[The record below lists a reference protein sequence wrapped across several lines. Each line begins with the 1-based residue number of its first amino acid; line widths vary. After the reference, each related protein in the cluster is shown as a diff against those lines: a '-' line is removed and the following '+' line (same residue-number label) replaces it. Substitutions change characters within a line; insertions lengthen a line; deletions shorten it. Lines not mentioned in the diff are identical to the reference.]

1 MNTKEA
7 VIRFDEVLSQES
19 IEKIKSRMEYDETD
33 SSLFFDGHDFIN
45 GFALVVCGYEYSEFD
60 EPETQIVNRTG
71 DFVDVSLDKN
81 IKYSSGKIVKL
92 SDGDKS
98 QYSFKISRIMYP
110 ATEFTSWGGKYVT
123 DKESS
128 YFVIKVAKYL
138 RDEDT
143 QYRYYIIDS
152 NLNVIETFKDTEKFG
167 IEFDGYKN
175 CRVYIERS
183 FSFLDEQR
191 DYIVFSQKLM
201 ALSEDDGFY
210 NEHMYGLDPSAY
222 EDAMSE
228 CDPDFYERREFDM
241 GDSYAET
248 DFDDE
253 TMQKII
259 KKAKGLIDWDDEEY
273 DDIPDVSE
281 IDFFFDNPK
290 NILYKGMFTEYYR
303 ELWGI
308 IDCKHKAARQLLP
321 FTDKKNNAVGIIH
334 QRRHSM
340 KELSE
345 HRMYGEGWA
354 FDDKLFYGYVMSDK
368 FFGYP
373 PVVQGFSLLYVFKYY
388 PDILKWLCEN
398 NLVLIPNHILDEI
411 GNNELSRFIR
421 GNQEVHLSYAPIC
434 DAKSKLISSEYVG
447 VVSSFHGKTI
457 SEIVYSKG
465 GIKILVALLR
475 CGKLEIEKGVLEKLK
490 QNASN
495 EIENKCY
502 EILLSVIEDIEYWK
516 KQHEVWLEARWE
528 EENLR
533 EIERQF
539 NDLMDENDAW
549 GNID

>member
-1 MNTKEA
+1 MNTTEA
-7 VIRFDEVLSQES
+7 VIPFDEVLSQES

-45 GFALVVCGYEYSEFD
+45 GFALVVCGYEYSKFD
-60 EPETQIVNRTG
+60 EPETQIVNRIG
-71 DFVDVSLDKN
+71 DFVDISLDKN

-110 ATEFTSWGGKYVT
+110 VTEFTSWGGKYVR

-138 RDEDT
+138 RNEDT
-143 QYRYYIIDS
+143 QYCYYIIDS

-167 IEFDGYKN
+167 VEFDGYKH
-175 CRVYIERS
+175 CQVYIERS

-222 EDAMSE
+222 EDAMRE
-228 CDPDFYERREFDM
+228 CDPDFYEPREFDM
-241 GDSYAET
+241 EDSYVET

-290 NILYKGMFTEYYR
+290 NILYKDMFTEYYR

-368 FFGYP
+368 FLGYP

-421 GNQEVHLSYAPIC
+421 DNQEVHLSYAPIC
-434 DAKSKLISSEYVG
+434 GAKSKLISSEYVG

-465 GIKILVALLR
+465 GIKLLVALLR

-516 KQHEVWLEARWE
+516 KQHEGWLEARWE

-533 EIERQF
+533 EIGRQF

>member
-1 MNTKEA
+1 
-7 VIRFDEVLSQES
+7 
-19 IEKIKSRMEYDETD
+19 
-33 SSLFFDGHDFIN
+33 
-45 GFALVVCGYEYSEFD
+45 
-60 EPETQIVNRTG
+60 
-71 DFVDVSLDKN
+71 
-81 IKYSSGKIVKL
+81 
-92 SDGDKS
+92 
-98 QYSFKISRIMYP
+98 
-110 ATEFTSWGGKYVT
+110 
-123 DKESS
+123 
-128 YFVIKVAKYL
+128 
-138 RDEDT
+138 
-143 QYRYYIIDS
+143 
-152 NLNVIETFKDTEKFG
+152 
-167 IEFDGYKN
+167 
-175 CRVYIERS
+175 
-183 FSFLDEQR
+183 
-191 DYIVFSQKLM
+191 M

-241 GDSYAET
+241 EDSYVET

-259 KKAKGLIDWDDEEY
+259 KKAKGLIDRDDEEY

-290 NILYKGMFTEYYR
+290 NILYKDMFTEYYR

-308 IDCKHKAARQLLP
+308 IDCRHKAARQLLP

-340 KELSE
+340 KGLSE

-421 GNQEVHLSYAPIC
+421 GNQ
-434 DAKSKLISSEYVG
+434 
-447 VVSSFHGKTI
+447 
-457 SEIVYSKG
+457 
-465 GIKILVALLR
+465 
-475 CGKLEIEKGVLEKLK
+475 
-490 QNASN
+490 
-495 EIENKCY
+495 
-502 EILLSVIEDIEYWK
+502 
-516 KQHEVWLEARWE
+516 
-528 EENLR
+528 
-533 EIERQF
+533 
-539 NDLMDENDAW
+539 
-549 GNID
+549 